1 MKMKLLGVSAE
12 LSMLENALILLI
24 AYFVEIIHVELPD
37 ERREIS
43 VPEVDRQNL
52 LLETVHVQDGEV
64 RALVVPEHHV

>member
-43 VPEVDRQNL
+43 VPEVGGQDLTTSSLDDL
-52 LLETVHVQDGEV
+52 LSSRIDI
-64 RALVVPEHHV
+64 

>member
-43 VPEVDRQNL
+43 VPEVGGQDFL
-52 LLETVHVQDGEV
+52 LKKTHIKNGKVC
-64 RALVVPEHHV
+64 ALIIPSD